1 MVREDHLMV
10 AGEKKSGEREVAK
23 AIITD
28 DDGPR
33 SSSIARHATLMPG
46 FPGHRWT
53 DRKFIIKGS

>member
-53 DRKFIIKGS
+53 DRN